1 MYVIYLVLW
10 QVFNLKHHLVSNNQY
25 ISCQTIHIH
34 VYFIRSWKHVMF
46 SSFCNSI
53 LCYFIQSESS
63 LKRYFWDNPCEVNQQ
78 FFPCPISSD
87 HLKEKK
93 LLTEFYMNFTDKISV
108 IKKKTVMSAKVLVK
122 RSENQITGT
131 YTTGVWKKNCRYLI
145 LWSLDQ

>member
-1 MYVIYLVLW
+1 MWGQSTILPMSH
-10 QVFNLKHHLVSNNQY
+10 FFRSSN
-25 ISCQTIHIH
+25 
-34 VYFIRSWKHVMF
+34 R
-46 SSFCNSI
+46 
-53 LCYFIQSESS
+53 
-63 LKRYFWDNPCEVNQQ
+63 
-78 FFPCPISSD
+78 
-87 HLKEKK
+87 KK

>member
-87 HLKEKK
+87 HLKEKCTDVK
-93 LLTEFYMNFTDKISV
+93 LIILPTTDANILIVFLEVQWYSLWLYCAINLIRCKFQIQIVAPCPISRP
-108 IKKKTVMSAKVLVK
+108 T
-122 RSENQITGT
+122 
-131 YTTGVWKKNCRYLI
+131 
-145 LWSLDQ
+145 